1 MADNNKPLAS
11 PDNPNQGSY
20 DTYVQGLTTQNGQQQ
35 PSNPV
40 ADARAKLQAQQTGN
54 GMGLVRK
61 LFGFA
66 GGTSEVPA
74 PSFWDQPPG
83 GRVVAPIAAPVAP
96 APINQGF
103 WNAVGQASQRPY
115 YGFPVPSAADV
126 QRTVQPI
133 VDPVAGAIAA
143 ARNDFAAGARS
154 VNPNYGVLAAQ
165 PAPVVNGP
173 GPQTSTVGSTAG
185 KSVAPQP
192 VVANPQPSMSPRTHT
207 VDDFVRATE
216 GMSWRQMAHLLPFAP
231 PDPRNPQLQ
240 AQSLLNALTRTAVG
254 INLQGQ
260 RPSSGLE
267 QAIARAQNASGGG
280 IGSLNPLIGAQLRRG
295 MAAE

>member
-1 MADNNKPLAS
+1 MAQKPDDAS
-11 PDNPNQGSY
+11 NLQGSN
-20 DTYVQGLTTQNGQQQ
+20 DVYVRALTTQTGGQTQ
-35 PSNPV
+35 SNPV

-54 GMGLVRK
+54 GMGLVRR

-66 GGTSEVPA
+66 GGTREVPGWTGSSDRA
-74 PSFWDQPPG
+74 FD
-83 GRVVAPIAAPVAP
+83 AAK
-96 APINQGF
+96 Q
-103 WNAVGQASQRPY
+103 
-115 YGFPVPSAADV
+115 
-126 QRTVQPI
+126 
-133 VDPVAGAIAA
+133 
-143 ARNDFAAGARS
+143 DFAAGNYARAAGDAVRGVVMAPVS
-154 VNPNYGVLAAQ
+154 RLATAGNAVGGVVNDIVLPKITDFAGGLVGYTAGNAPVAATPVAQ
-165 PAPVVNGP
+165 TAPAPQPTPVAAVAG
-173 GPQTSTVGSTAG
+173 QT
-185 KSVAPQP
+185 VAPQP